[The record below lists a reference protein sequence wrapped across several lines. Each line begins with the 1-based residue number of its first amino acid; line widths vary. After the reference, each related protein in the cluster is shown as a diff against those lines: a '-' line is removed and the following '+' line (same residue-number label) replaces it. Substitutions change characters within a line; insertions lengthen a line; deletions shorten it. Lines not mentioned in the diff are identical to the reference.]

1 MHHTQMEQLR
11 SLRLSMA
18 AALSLQWEPAP
29 TVYADLSFEQ
39 RLGMLLNN
47 LLFSAQLRK

>member
-18 AALSLQWEPAP
+18 AALSLQWEPA
-29 TVYADLSFEQ
+29 VYADLSFEQ
-39 RLGMLLNN
+39 RLGMLLDN

>member
-11 SLRLSMA
+11 SLRLNGMA
-18 AALSLQWEPAP
+18 TALSLQWEQPV
-29 TVYADLSFEQ
+29 TYADLSFEQ
-39 RLGMLLNN
+39 RLGMLLDN